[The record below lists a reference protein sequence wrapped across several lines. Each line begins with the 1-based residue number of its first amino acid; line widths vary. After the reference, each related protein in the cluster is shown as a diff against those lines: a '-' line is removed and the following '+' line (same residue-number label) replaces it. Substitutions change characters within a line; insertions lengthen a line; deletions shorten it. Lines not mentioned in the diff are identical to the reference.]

1 MANDRMYA
9 LCTVCGERVFVG
21 KSMGLGFYFDG
32 ENLAAMADF
41 MAEHSELCSQVEG
54 SIRLVYE
61 HTPQAVKT
69 RVLVVNDADNLIQP
83 CWQCGADNLL
93 VMYEWSS
100 QAVNVEESNWCAV
113 SVVCNQCGNT
123 YGRETFWRSRIEASG
138 EPWDAWMLAGKVVAL
153 WNTESRFYR
162 KVTES

>member
-9 LCTVCGERVFVG
+9 MCTVCGGMVFVG
-21 KSMGLGFYFDG
+21 KSMGGGFYFD
-32 ENLAAMADF
+32 EDKLARLANFA
-41 MAEHSELCSQVEG
+41 AEHSEVCSPVNS

-69 RVLVVNDADNLIQP
+69 RVLIVNNTDNLIQP
-83 CWQCGADNLL
+83 CWRCGACDLL
-93 VMYEWSS
+93 VMYEWSPRAAS
-100 QAVNVEESNWCAV
+100 VEESDWCAV

-123 YGRETFWRSRIEASG
+123 YGRETFWRDRGEAAD
-138 EPWDAWMLAGKVVAL
+138 ELWDAWMLAGKVIAS
-153 WNTESRFYR
+153 WNAESRFYR